1 MSQSAEER
9 IADLELAVSVLCQVI
24 AANLGPHVPRIDPE
38 EARGV
43 LDVLEQIRRR
53 QLDRGRL
60 EAIAEKL
67 GDDIL
72 YVGP

>member
-9 IADLELAVSVLCQVI
+9 IADLELAVSVLCQVLRQQPCSRERI
-24 AANLGPHVPRIDPE
+24 VPE
-38 EARGV
+38 FYQV
-43 LDVLEQIRRR
+43 FDVLEQIRRR